1 MQREGGEGG
10 RGVTVPPLQPV
21 RVGPVTFGAG
31 ELVLIAG
38 PCLIEAEPATYDMAC
53 YLRDLAAELGLPYV
67 FKASCDKANR
77 TAVTSARG
85 PGWQPGLEV
94 LARVK
99 QRAGVPVLS
108 DVHETIQVAAAAQVL
123 DILQVPAFLCRQT
136 DLLVACGETGLP
148 VNIKKGQFVAP
159 GDMAHSVGKV
169 HSTGNQRV
177 LLTER
182 GTTFGYHNL
191 VVDMRGLAIMR
202 GLGVPVIFDAT
213 HSVQLPG
220 GAGGASS
227 GQREFAAGLSRAAA
241 AVGIDGLFL
250 EVHPD
255 PDRAP
260 CDGPNMIPFAE
271 LKGLLRMVKAVHEA
285 VSG

>member
-1 MQREGGEGG
+1 MSLLD
-10 RGVTVPPLQPV
+10 PI
-21 RVGPVTFGAG
+21 RVGPITFGAG
-31 ELVLIAG
+31 DLVLIAG
-38 PCLIEAEPATYDMAC
+38 PCLIEDLSATYDMAC
-53 YLRDLAAELGLPYV
+53 RVRDLAAEAGLPYV
-67 FKASCDKANR
+67 FKASYDKANR

-85 PGWQPGLEV
+85 PGWRSGLEL
-94 LARVK
+94 LAQVK
-99 QRAGVPVLS
+99 ERAGVLLLS
-108 DVHETIQVAAAAQVL
+108 DVHETGQVAAAAQVL
-123 DILQVPAFLCRQT
+123 DIIQVPAFLSRQT

-148 VNIKKGQFVAP
+148 VNIKKGQFLAP
-159 GDMAHSVGKV
+159 DDMRHSVDKV
-169 HSTGNQRV
+169 CATGNRRV

-220 GAGGASS
+220 GAGGASG
-227 GQREFAAGLSRAAA
+227 GQREFAAGLARAATA
-241 AVGIDGLFL
+241 MGLDGLFL

-271 LKGLLRMVKAVHEA
+271 LPALLQAVKAVHE
-285 VSG
+285 VVRRT

>member
-1 MQREGGEGG
+1 MSNPEA
-10 RGVTVPPLQPV
+10 VP
-21 RVGPVTFGAG
+21 VGPITFGTG
-31 ELVLIAG
+31 DLVLIAG
-38 PCLIEAEPATYDMAC
+38 PCLVEDLTATYDMAC
-53 YLRDLAAELGLPYV
+53 RVRDIAAAVGLPYV
-67 FKASCDKANR
+67 FKASYDKANR

-85 PGWQPGLEV
+85 PGWQRGLEL

-99 QRAGVPVLS
+99 ERAGVLLLS
-108 DVHETIQVAAAAQVL
+108 DVHETGQIAAAAQVL
-123 DILQVPAFLCRQT
+123 DILQVPAFLSRQT
-136 DLLVACGETGLP
+136 DLLVACGESGLP
-148 VNIKKGQFVAP
+148 VNIKKGQFLAP
-159 GDMAHSVGKV
+159 DDMQHSVGKV
-169 HSTGNQRV
+169 QSTGNRRV

-220 GAGGASS
+220 GAGGASG
-227 GQREFAAGLSRAAA
+227 GQREFAAGLARAAA
-241 AVGIDGLFL
+241 AMGIDGLFL

-260 CDGPNMIPFAE
+260 CDGPNMIPFAD
-271 LKGLLRMVKAVHEA
+271 LPALLQSVQAVHEVVRA
-285 VSG
+285 ARTEA